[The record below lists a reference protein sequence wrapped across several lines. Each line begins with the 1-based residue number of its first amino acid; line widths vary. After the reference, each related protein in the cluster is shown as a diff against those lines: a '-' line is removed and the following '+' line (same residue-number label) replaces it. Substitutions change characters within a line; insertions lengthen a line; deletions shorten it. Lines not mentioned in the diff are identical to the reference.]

1 MTIFYF
7 LGCVIISSAIV
18 IFFSRKASLYS
29 YGTMSFTLFSLFFLV
44 YSFIRNKPIPKVN
57 FREILGIME
66 HGLPVFLLFLI
77 TAWLFFINI
86 KFYDRIQEGNLS
98 PDYVK
103 YENFSLGFL
112 IVEILVLLQLIKY
125 MASIASK
132 ELTKDPSIS
141 EDKVGATK
149 MRAGLYVMTLF
160 NAIFVGIVHT
170 IISYFTT
177 DG

>member
-1 MTIFYF
+1 
-7 LGCVIISSAIV
+7 
-18 IFFSRKASLYS
+18 
-29 YGTMSFTLFSLFFLV
+29 
-44 YSFIRNKPIPKVN
+44 
-57 FREILGIME
+57 
-66 HGLPVFLLFLI
+66 
-77 TAWLFFINI
+77 
-86 KFYDRIQEGNLS
+86 
-98 PDYVK
+98 
-103 YENFSLGFL
+103 
-112 IVEILVLLQLIKY
+112 

-141 EDKVGATK
+141 EDNVGATK